1 MITTIHISNFKSIS
15 GVEFSLNKFNCIVG
29 MNGAG
34 KSTLLQSIDFIAQLM
49 RGGISNWL
57 ELRGWN
63 YKDIQPNGKHVHLSL
78 GIGYKLKNGSFL
90 YWTGLFDRRSAKTII
105 EVAHINGFNET
116 LFTSNRRTY
125 TLDGK
130 PFPINFEYQG
140 SILSQLKD
148 SLLPPE
154 IREFRDALRN
164 IRSLEL
170 LSPHLLRKRS
180 RAQDKDIGAGGEKLS
195 GFLAS
200 LKGEHKARLVE
211 VLRTLYPRLQDFRV
225 ASVKG
230 GWKRLMVT
238 ERFEDDNGNL
248 RDLETEAT
256 QLNDGLLRILAI
268 LAQLQTAPGL
278 LLLDEVENGIN
289 PEIIEALVDLLV
301 TSPVQTIVTT
311 HSPMILNYLTDEV
324 ARQSVQFVYK
334 NPQGQTRIRPFFAQ
348 ESTRAKLA
356 WMGPG
361 EAFVDTHL
369 PRLAE
374 ECIALDQAETA
385 QTAQA
390 PETSLPPNRKGRR

>member
-211 VLRTLYPRLQDFRV
+211 VLRTLYPYH
-225 ASVKG
+225 S
-230 GWKRLMVT
+230 
-238 ERFEDDNGNL
+238 
-248 RDLETEAT
+248 T
-256 QLNDGLLRILAI
+256 QLI
-268 LAQLQTAPGL
+268 
-278 LLLDEVENGIN
+278 
-289 PEIIEALVDLLV
+289 
-301 TSPVQTIVTT
+301 T
-311 HSPMILNYLTDEV
+311 H
-324 ARQSVQFVYK
+324 
-334 NPQGQTRIRPFFAQ
+334 
-348 ESTRAKLA
+348 
-356 WMGPG
+356 
-361 EAFVDTHL
+361 
-369 PRLAE
+369 
-374 ECIALDQAETA
+374 
-385 QTAQA
+385 
-390 PETSLPPNRKGRR
+390 